1 MTKRNGNFNDPIADM
16 IIRIKNALMARH
28 DSVAI
33 PHSQLKEQIGQI
45 LLKNNYV
52 EDVKVEKKSPQAEIV
67 VKLRYIG
74 RVPAITD
81 VRRIST
87 PGRRLY
93 ASAGKIPRALGGYGI
108 TIVSTSKGV
117 MTDKE
122 AKQQNVGGEV
132 LCQIW

>member
-1 MTKRNGNFNDPIADM
+1 MTDPIADM

-33 PHSQLKEQIGQI
+33 PHSRLKEEIAKI
-45 LLKNNYV
+45 LLENKYV
-52 EDVKVEKKSPQAEIV
+52 EEMQIEQKTPQSEILF
-67 VKLRYIG
+67 KLRYVG
-74 RVPAITD
+74 KLPAITD
-81 VRRIST
+81 VKRVST
-87 PGRRLY
+87 PGRRTY
-93 ASAGKIPRALGGYGI
+93 ASSKKIPQALGGYGI

-122 AKQQNVGGEV
+122 ARKQNLGGEV